1 MDERNLAVSIHYNG
15 TIFTDINEGFS
26 FSDTSIHL
34 FKIHINSDFHHLK
47 DRIEKKLQSRVE
59 EIIYRHPLING
70 EDDSVFYVM
79 TPIENDEQV
88 KSMFQCHITFS
99 QLSTI
104 EIYVR
109 LFEHLETYPTQSI
122 QSHQY
127 GMSQTTDDEPTQNN
141 EPFIPNEEVGGDS
154 EDDQEEVRFEDLF
167 VVRRRGA
174 DGRIPV
180 RTLDRGA
187 SSSAA
192 AAEPTGYPRGSYD
205 MSLLVKYEHHVA
217 RHIWF
222 GEERGPKKEL
232 KVVGHGLK
240 LTSRVPLALP
250 PQMESWVSRS
260 GLASL
265 QRTSL
270 NKIDTNLVS
279 AFVERWHLETS
290 SFHMPFGEMSITLDD
305 VACLLHLPI
314 RGIFWSP
321 QDVTEE
327 LAVELAV
334 DYLGV
339 SQGQAQSHVRS
350 CRGSYYKLEWLYD
363 LFVHHRAASSW
374 AYATRAYILMLV
386 GSTIFVDK
394 TFTLVEARY
403 LLLFRDLDGCSGYS
417 WGAAALVTLYRYL
430 GDASMY
436 SCKQLGG
443 YPTLLQ
449 CWIHEYFPTVGKR
462 GENWN
467 PAENCGLPR
476 AMRWSYRQGVLKVD
490 DLRPIL
496 DELTPTDVI
505 WRPFEDHRAWR
516 VFDEI
521 CLYRGC
527 LKWGETVVPY
537 LPDKCLRQF
546 GYR

>member
-1 MDERNLAVSIHYNG
+1 MYTGTLKSKSSGLKIVYRN
-15 TIFTDINEGFS
+15 
-26 FSDTSIHL
+26 TS
-34 FKIHINSDFHHLK
+34 LK
-47 DRIEKKLQSRVE
+47 CS
-59 EIIYRHPLING
+59 
-70 EDDSVFYVM
+70 
-79 TPIENDEQV
+79 
-88 KSMFQCHITFS
+88 
-99 QLSTI
+99 
-104 EIYVR
+104 
-109 LFEHLETYPTQSI
+109 
-122 QSHQY
+122 
-127 GMSQTTDDEPTQNN
+127 
-141 EPFIPNEEVGGDS
+141 
-154 EDDQEEVRFEDLF
+154 

-192 AAEPTGYPRGSYD
+192 AAEPTGYPGGPYD
-205 MSLLVKYEHHVA
+205 TSLLVKYEHHVA

-232 KVVGHGLK
+232 KVAGHGLK
-240 LTSRVPLALP
+240 LNSRVPLALP

-279 AFVERWHLETS
+279 AFVERWHL
-290 SFHMPFGEMSITLDD
+290 
-305 VACLLHLPI
+305 
-314 RGIFWSP
+314 
-321 QDVTEE
+321 
-327 LAVELAV
+327 
-334 DYLGV
+334 
-339 SQGQAQSHVRS
+339 
-350 CRGSYYKLEWLYD
+350 
-363 LFVHHRAASSW
+363 
-374 AYATRAYILMLV
+374 
-386 GSTIFVDK
+386 
-394 TFTLVEARY
+394 
-403 LLLFRDLDGCSGYS
+403 
-417 WGAAALVTLYRYL
+417 

-467 PAENCGLPR
+467 PAGNCGLPR

-537 LPDKCLRQF
+537 LPDRCLRQF
-546 GYR
+546 GYRQYVPSPPLDCMMATDIDVDWISYHQSVVDVIGSSSVATTPSEVVDGYLEWYYRVSHPRLVPPHRDAPREVPVPVYDAGPSDPDWARVSTLIRRYLRQVNAEEEDPQFSDLFEALHISRSH